1 MSESDSITIVVP
13 PELDGERA
21 DRIVAITAGVSR
33 ALARRIIE
41 AGDAVG
47 IGAPS
52 VRLNAGTEF
61 AVRLPAP
68 DLELQPEQVPFD
80 VAYESPDVLV
90 VMKPAGIAV
99 HPGAG
104 RHDGTLA
111 NGLVARF
118 PELAGLGESYRWG
131 LVHRLDR
138 DTSGLLMVAR
148 TAAAHRELQAEL
160 KARRIGRTY
169 LALAAGKFDASTGT
183 IDAPIGR
190 DPRHPTR
197 MSARID
203 GRPARTHYRRLA
215 EWADV
220 TLLEVTLE
228 TGRTHQIRV
237 HLASIG
243 APLVGDRTY
252 GSGLTTAGDPGR
264 VWLHAAKLR
273 FPDPGSGQEVVV
285 EAPLP
290 SDLRHSF
297 EALGSPLRGER
308 PRN

>member
-1 MSESDSITIVVP
+1 MTERDSVTIVVP

-21 DRIVAITAGVSR
+21 DRIVAVTAGVSR

-41 AGDAVG
+41 TGDAFGVA
-47 IGAPS
+47 APS
-52 VRLNAGTEF
+52 TRLAAGTEF

-68 DLELQPEQVPFD
+68 DPELEPEPIPFE
-80 VAYESPDVLV
+80 VAYESPEVIV

-104 RHDGTLA
+104 RTAGTLA

-118 PELAGLGESYRWG
+118 PELAALGETYRWG

-148 TAAAHRELQAEL
+148 TPTAHQYLQAEL
-160 KARRIGRTY
+160 KARRVGRTY
-169 LALAAGKFDASTGT
+169 QALAVGRFDASTGT
-183 IDAPIGR
+183 IEAPIGR

-197 MSARID
+197 MAVLVD

-215 EWADV
+215 EWEDV

-243 APLVGDRTY
+243 SPLVGDGTY
-252 GSGLTTAGDPGR
+252 GGGLVTSADPGR
-264 VWLHAAKLR
+264 VWLHAAQLR
-273 FPDPGSGQEVVV
+273 FPDPDGGREVVV
-285 EAPLP
+285 SAPLP
-290 SDLRHSF
+290 SELRSSLA
-297 EALGSPLRGER
+297 ALGIPLRGES
-308 PRN
+308 PVA